1 MARAP
6 ESIEFPKMRTAFLT
20 GGTGFVGGHVA
31 RALAAEGWTVRLLA
45 RDPRRAAGPLLD
57 RVPVEVVPGRL
68 EDEAS
73 LAAALAGVD
82 AIVHVAGLTKARTFA
97 EYREVNARGTERLV
111 AAGRRVCPEAHFVLI
126 SSQAAAGPARDGK
139 PVRDEDPARPISWY
153 GHSNREGEEI
163 LAAGW
168 PGPWTV
174 LRPVVV
180 YGPGDT
186 GLFQYFKMAASG
198 WIPVP
203 AASTRIQLVGAERAA
218 LAVARSLGRTELFGR
233 IRFLSDP
240 EPITLRELA
249 RAVSEH
255 SGRLGRLIAVP
266 DGLVRV
272 LGVAET
278 ALETVTRRSQPF
290 NADKAREILA
300 GDWLCDGSPL
310 AEALGL
316 PSPVPVPDGIRAA
329 WAWYRGAGWL
339 PPGPARPG

>member
-1 MARAP
+1 
-6 ESIEFPKMRTAFLT
+6 MRTAFLT
-20 GGTGFVGGHVA
+20 GGTGFVGGHIA

-45 RDPRRAAGPLLD
+45 RDPRRAAGPLLEGLSAEI
-57 RVPVEVVPGRL
+57 VTGTL

-82 AIVHVAGLTKARTFA
+82 AIVHVAGLTKARTFDD
-97 EYREVNARGTERLV
+97 YREVNARGTERLV
-111 AAGRRVCPEAHFVLI
+111 SAGRRIAPDAHFVLI
-126 SSQAAAGPARDGK
+126 SSQAAAGPSREGR

-153 GHSNREGEEI
+153 GRSKREAEEVVER
-163 LAAGW
+163 GW

-174 LRPVVV
+174 LRPAVV

-203 AASTRIQLVGAERAA
+203 AASTRIQLIGAERAA
-218 LAVARSLGRTELFGR
+218 VAVVRALRREELFGR

-240 EPITLRELA
+240 EPVTLRTLA
-249 RAVSEH
+249 ETVSGH
-255 SGRLGRLIAVP
+255 SGRRGRLIRVP

-310 AEALGL
+310 AHALGL
-316 PSPVPVPDGIRAA
+316 PEPVPMSEGIRAA

-339 PPGPARPG
+339 PGGTARGAGRTTL

>member
-1 MARAP
+1 MQA
-6 ESIEFPKMRTAFLT
+6 RTAFLT

-31 RALAAEGWTVRLLA
+31 RALAAEGWKVRLLA
-45 RDPRRAAGPLLD
+45 RDPKRAAGPLLEG
-57 RVPVEVVPGRL
+57 VPKEVVAGRL

-73 LAAALAGVD
+73 LVAALSGVD
-82 AIVHVAGLTKARTFA
+82 AIVHVAGLTKARTFE

-111 AAGRRVCPEAHFVLI
+111 AAGRRAAPDAHFVLI
-126 SSQAAAGPARDGK
+126 STQAAAGPAREGR

-153 GHSNREGEEI
+153 GRSKREGEEVVES
-163 LAAGW
+163 GW
-168 PGPWTV
+168 RGPWTV

-203 AASTRIQLVGAERAA
+203 AASTRIQLVGAERAG
-218 LAVARSLGRTELFGR
+218 LAVVRSLGRSELFGK
-233 IRFLSDP
+233 IRFLTDP
-240 EPITLRELA
+240 APITLRELA
-249 RAVSEH
+249 QIVSGH
-255 SGRLGRLIAVP
+255 SGRRGRLIRVP

-272 LGVAET
+272 LGAAET

-300 GDWLCDGSPL
+300 GDWLCDGSAL
-310 AEALGL
+310 AGL
-316 PSPVPVPDGIRAA
+316 LELPEPVPMSEGIQAA

-339 PPGPARPG
+339 PQGPAQGPVRPPGGAIL

>member
-1 MARAP
+1 
-6 ESIEFPKMRTAFLT
+6 MRTVFLT

-45 RDPRRAAGPLLD
+45 RDPRRASGPLLEG
-57 RVPVEVVPGRL
+57 VPVQVIAGRL
-68 EDEAS
+68 EDEAP
-73 LAAALAGVD
+73 LAAALSGVD

-97 EYREVNARGTERLV
+97 EYREVNARGTERLI
-111 AAGRRVCPEAHFVLI
+111 AAGRRVCPDAHFVLI
-126 SSQAAAGPARDGK
+126 SSQAAAGPARNGQ
-139 PVRDEDPARPISWY
+139 PVRDDDPARPISWY
-153 GHSNREGEEI
+153 GRSKLEGEEI

-218 LAVARSLGRTELFGR
+218 LAVARTLGHPPLFGKT
-233 IRFLSDP
+233 RFLSDP
-240 EPITLRELA
+240 QAITLRELA
-249 RAVSEH
+249 LAVSGQ
-255 SGRLGRLIAVP
+255 SGRRGRLIPVP
-266 DGLVRV
+266 NGLVRV

-300 GDWLCDGSPL
+300 GDWLCDGRPL
-310 AEALGL
+310 AETLGL
-316 PSPVPVPDGIRAA
+316 PDPVPVPEGIRAA

-339 PPGPARPG
+339 PPGRSGLPG

>member
-1 MARAP
+1 MH
-6 ESIEFPKMRTAFLT
+6 MRTAFLT
-20 GGTGFVGGHVA
+20 GGTGFIGGHVA
-31 RALAAEGWTVRLLA
+31 RSLAAEGWKVRLLV
-45 RDPRRAAGPLLD
+45 RDPRRAAGPLLEG
-57 RVPVEVVPGRL
+57 VPTEVVAGRL
-68 EDEAS
+68 EDEAA
-73 LAAALAGVD
+73 LAAALSGVD
-82 AIVHVAGLTKARTFA
+82 AIVHVAGLTQARTFG

-111 AAGRRVCPEAHFVLI
+111 SAGRGVAPDAHFVLI
-126 SSQAAAGPARDGK
+126 STQAAAGPAREGR

-153 GHSNREGEEI
+153 GRSKREGEEI
-163 LAAGW
+163 VASGW

-186 GLFQYFKMAASG
+186 GLFQYFKLAASG

-218 LAVARSLGRTELFGR
+218 LAVVRTLGRAELYGK

-240 EPITLRELA
+240 EPVTLRTLA
-249 RAVSEH
+249 ETVSGH
-255 SGRLGRLIAVP
+255 SGRRGRLIAVP

-300 GDWLCDGSPL
+300 GDWLCDGRPL
-310 AEALGL
+310 DRALEL
-316 PSPVPVPDGIRAA
+316 PDPVPVSEGIRAA

-339 PPGPARPG
+339 PRQRGPETGGNPRGA